1 MANLRAVGSAVGKL
15 GIVVTI
21 LIAFALGLA
30 GTIYL
35 SLRSPEVKVPEVVN
49 KSYFDGDSTLSGA
62 GLNIR
67 ERAKRFKAG
76 VKPGII
82 LDQSPR
88 AGEVVKVGQTVA
100 VVVSREPKEGEKSP
114 DEEGPKET
122 TEAAEKPSADN
133 QNAGDAPRNE
143 NRGGR
148 DNRSAN
154 RNSNRNANERG
165 GADNRNANKR
175 GNSNA
180 NSNRNANTN
189 ANRAANTNQNRNRNA
204 NTNSPGT
211 RNSNAARGNANGRSS
226 NANNRP

>member
-1 MANLRAVGSAVGKL
+1 MAIWGALGSAFSKL

-21 LIAFALGLA
+21 LIAFAFGLA

-88 AGEVVKVGQTVA
+88 PGEVVKVGQTVA
-100 VVVSREPKEGEKSP
+100 VVVSREPKEGEKSL
-114 DEEGPKET
+114 DEAGVEEKDA
-122 TEAAEKPSADN
+122 TEEKPSTEGRSESGPA
-133 QNAGDAPRNE
+133 RNE
-143 NRGGR
+143 NRERRNKSANKNGNQNANDRGDA
-148 DNRSAN
+148 DNRK
-154 RNSNRNANERG
+154 
-165 GADNRNANKR
+165 ADNRNANR
-175 GNSNA
+175 RDASNRSANANRNANGNRAPNA
-180 NSNRNANTN
+180 NSNA
-189 ANRAANTNQNRNRNA
+189 NRNRNA
-204 NTNSPGT
+204 NTNSTGA
-211 RNSNAARGNANGRSS
+211 RNSNSGR
-226 NANNRP
+226 ANNTNHRP